1 MINTVTG
8 PITNQ
13 DLGKTL
19 MHEHIQFGY
28 PGYQG
33 DLTLGAWKKDD
44 AMASIKTSMDIVNAH
59 GVKTIVDATPNE
71 CGRDAAFLKEVS
83 ETFGVQIICST
94 GFYYEGEGGN
104 AYFKFRSAFIDIVKE
119 IEDMMHTEIT
129 KGIAD
134 TGVKAGVI
142 KLASS
147 KDQITD
153 YERAFF
159 TAGARVSIATGVP
172 IITHTQEGTMGPAQ
186 AELLLGLGVPGD
198 QIMIGHMDGNTNI
211 EYHKKTLDHGVRIA
225 FDRCGVQFIVGM
237 PSDAERVRI
246 FSELVK
252 SGYTDRLHLSHD
264 MILNM
269 LGRPL
274 APSPEMA
281 EQMAPIFE
289 RLYIGNIFD
298 NIIPELMANGVTQE
312 QIDKI
317 LHQNP
322 KDIFS
327 AA

>member
-1 MINTVTG
+1 
-8 PITNQ
+8 
-13 DLGKTL
+13 
-19 MHEHIQFGY
+19 
-28 PGYQG
+28 
-33 DLTLGAWKKDD
+33 
-44 AMASIKTSMDIVNAH
+44 
-59 GVKTIVDATPNE
+59 
-71 CGRDAAFLKEVS
+71 
-83 ETFGVQIICST
+83 
-94 GFYYEGEGGN
+94 
-104 AYFKFRSAFIDIVKE
+104 
-119 IEDMMHTEIT
+119 MMHTEIT

-237 PSDAERVRI
+237 PSDVERVRI
-246 FSELVK
+246 FSELAK
-252 SGYTDRLHLSHD
+252 SGYSDRLHLSHD

>member
-8 PITNQ
+8 QIAAQ
-13 DLGKTL
+13 ELGKTL

-33 DLTLGAWKKDD
+33 DVTYGGWKKEE
-44 AMASIKTSMDIVNAH
+44 AIATIKTSMNIVNSH

-83 ETFGVQIICST
+83 ETFSIQLICST
-94 GFYYEGEGGN
+94 GFYYEGEGAT
-104 AYFKFRSAFIDIVKE
+104 AYFKFRMAFGDIVKE

-129 KGIAD
+129 KGIGD

-142 KLASS
+142 KLATS

-159 TAGARVSIATGVP
+159 TAGASVAKETGVP
-172 IITHTQEGTMGPAQ
+172 IITHTQEGTMGPDQ
-186 AELLLGLGVPGD
+186 AELLLSLGVPGD

-211 EYHKKTLDHGVRIA
+211 EYHKKTLDQGVRIA
-225 FDRCGVQFIVGM
+225 FDRCGIQFIIGM
-237 PSDAERVRI
+237 PSDAERVKI

-252 SGYTDRLHLSHD
+252 AGYTDRLHLSHD
-264 MILNM
+264 MVVNM
-269 LGRPL
+269 LGRPIVPL
-274 APSPEMA
+274 PEH
-281 EQMAPIFE
+281 APIFE

-298 NIIPELMANGVTQE
+298 NIIPELMEAGVTQE
-312 QIDKI
+312 QIDQI
-317 LHQNP
+317 MHQNP
-322 KDIFS
+322 QGIFS
-327 AA
+327 KA